1 MSAGLRPHIGLS
13 RVVVGK
19 DEERLVLEVLR
30 SGMLA
35 QGPMVA
41 RLEEAFAELAGAAHA
56 VAVSS
61 GTVALVAALEAL
73 GIGPGDEVVTSPL
86 TFAATLNAILQV
98 GATARFADVGDDLTM
113 DPAALARALA
123 RPAKAV
129 LPVHLYGYPA
139 DMGAIASLAAAA
151 GAAIVEDA
159 AQAVGAS
166 IGGRPVGSF
175 GTGCFS
181 LYATKNVTTGEG
193 GVVTTDDAAVAAS
206 IRLLRGQG
214 MRDRYAYEAVGH
226 NYRMTDLQAAVGV
239 PQLARLDRIIGERQA
254 NARFLTEGLA
264 GLPGIAL
271 PPSAP
276 GRAHVF
282 HLYTIRVTAACP
294 ATRAELIAHLGRRRI
309 ESGVVYPRAVYDYP
323 CYRNHP
329 GVVQEPCPRAEALAG
344 EVLSLPV
351 RPGLTRVELGRIVD
365 ALAEVLSPR
374 SFRLQ
379 PTFPQVVRSLGGSV
393 QPARGIRS
401 LSPSA
406 PLRGAATPPGPP

>member
-1 MSAGLRPHIGLS
+1 MSARLRPHIGLS

-19 DEERLVLEVLR
+19 EEERLVLEVLR

-41 RLEEAFAELAGAAHA
+41 RLEDAFAELAGTAHA

-86 TFAATLNAILQV
+86 TFGATLNAILQV

-113 DPAALARALA
+113 DPAALARALD

-151 GAAIVEDA
+151 GAAVVEDA

-239 PQLARLDRIIGERQA
+239 PQLARLDRIIAERQA

-264 GLPGIAL
+264 GLPGIVL

-282 HLYTIRVTAACP
+282 HLYTIQVTAACP
-294 ATRAELIAHLGRRRI
+294 ATRAELIAHLDRRRV

-329 GVVQEPCPRAEALAG
+329 RVMQEPCPRAEALAG

-351 RPGLTRVELGRIVD
+351 RPGLTRLDLGRIVD
-365 ALAEVLSPR
+365 ALSEVLTRFFAYGVTETATWSAEN
-374 SFRLQ
+374 
-379 PTFPQVVRSLGGSV
+379 VGGPGA
-393 QPARGIRS
+393 PAS
-401 LSPSA
+401 
-406 PLRGAATPPGPP
+406 

>member
-1 MSAGLRPHIGLS
+1 MTDAGRPRIDLA
-13 RVVVGK
+13 RVVVGQE
-19 DEERLVLEVLR
+19 EERLVLEVLR

-35 QGPMVA
+35 QGPMVG
-41 RLEEAFAELAGAAHA
+41 RLEAAFAELAGTAHA

-61 GTVALVAALEAL
+61 GTVALVAALQAL

-86 TFAATLNAILQV
+86 TFGATLNAILQV

-113 DPAALARALA
+113 DPAALARALD
-123 RPAKAV
+123 RPARAV

-139 DMGAIASLAAAA
+139 GMDAIVQLAAEA
-151 GAAIVEDA
+151 GAAVVEDA

-166 IGGRPVGSF
+166 IDGRPVGSF

-193 GVVTTDDAAVAAS
+193 GVVTTDDAGVAAG

-214 MRDRYAYEAVGH
+214 MRDRYVYERVGH
-226 NYRMTDLQAAVGV
+226 NYRMTDLQAAVGL
-239 PQLARLDRIIGERQA
+239 PQLARLDRIVAERQA

-264 GLPGIAL
+264 GLPGIVL

-282 HLYTIRVTAACP
+282 HLYVIRVTAASR
-294 ATRAELIAHLGRRRI
+294 ATRAELMAHLDRRGV
-309 ESGVVYPRAVYDYP
+309 ESAIVYPRAVYDYP

-329 GVVQEPCPRAEALAG
+329 RVCLEPCPRAESLAG
-344 EVLSLPV
+344 EVLALPV
-351 RPGLTRVELGRIVD
+351 RPGLTRLDLGRIVD

-379 PTFPQVVRSLGGSV
+379 PVFGSPLSPVGGS
-393 QPARGIRS
+393 A
-401 LSPSA
+401 A
-406 PLRGAATPPGPP
+406 GA

>member
-1 MSAGLRPHIGLS
+1 M
-13 RVVVGK
+13 
-19 DEERLVLEVLR
+19 LEVLR

-41 RLEEAFAELAGAAHA
+41 RLEDAFAELAGTAHA

-98 GATARFADVGDDLTM
+98 GATAADGSAVTRPVD
-113 DPAALARALA
+113 
-123 RPAKAV
+123 RPARAV

-139 DMGAIASLAAAA
+139 EMGTLASLAAAA
-151 GAAIVEDA
+151 GAAVVEDA

-166 IGGRPVGSF
+166 IDGRPVGSF

-214 MRDRYAYEAVGH
+214 MRERYAYEAVGH

-239 PQLARLDRIIGERQA
+239 PQVARLDRIIGERQA

-264 GLPGIAL
+264 GLPGIVL

-276 GRAHVF
+276 GRSHVF

-294 ATRAELIAHLGRRRI
+294 ATRAELVAHLDRRRV
-309 ESGVVYPRAVYDYP
+309 ESGIVYPRAVYDYP

-329 GVVQEPCPRAEALAG
+329 GVVQEACPRAEALAG

-351 RPGLTRVELGRIVD
+351 RPGLTRLDLGRIVD
-365 ALAEVLSPR
+365 AVAEMLSPR

-379 PTFPQVVRSLGGSV
+379 PLEGAGGSSV
-393 QPARGIRS
+393 VTRVSSASRS
-401 LSPSA
+401 
-406 PLRGAATPPGPP
+406 

>member
-1 MSAGLRPHIGLS
+1 MSAALSRISLS

-19 DEERLVLEVLR
+19 EEERLVLEVLR

-41 RLEEAFAELAGAAHA
+41 RLEAAFAQLTGTAHA

-61 GTVALVAALEAL
+61 GTVALVAALQAL
-73 GIGPGDEVVTSPL
+73 GIGPGDEVLTSPL
-86 TFAATLNAILQV
+86 TFGATLNAILQV

-113 DPAALARALA
+113 DPAELARALD
-123 RPAKAV
+123 RPVDRPVRAV

-139 DMGAIASLAAAA
+139 DMGAIGPLAAAA
-151 GAAIVEDA
+151 GAAVVEDA

-166 IGGRPVGSF
+166 IDGRRAGSF

-193 GVVTTDDAAVAAS
+193 GVVTTDDAGVAAR

-239 PQLARLDRIIGERQA
+239 PQLARLDRITDQRQA

-264 GLPGIAL
+264 GLPGIVL
-271 PPSAP
+271 PPSSP
-276 GRAHVF
+276 GREHVF
-282 HLYTIRVTAACP
+282 HLYTIRVTSASP
-294 ATRAELIAHLGRRRI
+294 LERAELMAHLDRRGV
-309 ESGVVYPRAVYDYP
+309 ESAVIYPRAVYDYP
-323 CYRNHP
+323 CYRDHP
-329 GVVQEPCPRAEALAG
+329 GVSLDPCPRAEALAG

-351 RPGLTRVELGRIVD
+351 RPGLTHLDLGRIVD
-365 ALAEVLSPR
+365 AVAEAFSPR

-379 PTFPQVVRSLGGSV
+379 PLDAAGGSSTV
-393 QPARGIRS
+393 SRVSSASRS
-401 LSPSA
+401 
-406 PLRGAATPPGPP
+406 

>member
-1 MSAGLRPHIGLS
+1 
-13 RVVVGK
+13 
-19 DEERLVLEVLR
+19 VLEVLR

-41 RLEEAFAELAGAAHA
+41 RLEAAFAEMAGTAHA

-61 GTVALVAALEAL
+61 GTVALVAALQAL

-113 DPAALARALA
+113 DPARLARVLDRPLD
-123 RPAKAV
+123 RPARAV

-139 DMGAIASLAAAA
+139 EMGAIASLAAAA
-151 GAAIVEDA
+151 GAAVVEDA

-166 IGGRPVGSF
+166 IDGRPVGSF

-214 MRDRYAYEAVGH
+214 MRERYAYEAVGH

-239 PQLARLDRIIGERQA
+239 PQVARLDRIIGERQA

-264 GLPGIAL
+264 GLPGIVL

-276 GRAHVF
+276 GRSHVF

-294 ATRAELIAHLGRRRI
+294 ATRAELVAHLDRRRV
-309 ESGVVYPRAVYDYP
+309 ESGIVYPRAVYDYP

-329 GVVQEPCPRAEALAG
+329 GVVQEACPRAEALAG

-351 RPGLTRVELGRIVD
+351 RPGLTRLDLGRIVD
-365 ALAEVLSPR
+365 AVAEMLSPR

-379 PTFPQVVRSLGGSV
+379 PLTFPQVVRSLGGSV
-393 QPARGIRS
+393 QPAGGIRS

-406 PLRGAATPPGPP
+406 ALRGAAPPPGPPSIVPAAPASSPG

>member
-1 MSAGLRPHIGLS
+1 MSAALSRISLS
-13 RVVVGK
+13 RVVVGRE
-19 DEERLVLEVLR
+19 EERLVLEVLR

-35 QGPMVA
+35 QGPMVG
-41 RLEEAFAELAGAAHA
+41 RLEAAFAQLTGTAHA

-61 GTVALVAALEAL
+61 GTVALVAALQAL
-73 GIGPGDEVVTSPL
+73 GVVPGDEVVTSPL
-86 TFAATLNAILQV
+86 TFGATLNAILQV

-113 DPAALARALA
+113 DPAELARALD
-123 RPAKAV
+123 RPVDRPVRAV

-139 DMGAIASLAAAA
+139 DMGAIGPLAAAA
-151 GAAIVEDA
+151 GAAVVEDA

-166 IGGRPVGSF
+166 IHGRRAGSF

-193 GVVTTDDAAVAAS
+193 GVVTTDDAGVAAR

-239 PQLARLDRIIGERQA
+239 PQLARLDRITDQRQA

-264 GLPGIAL
+264 GLPGIVL

-276 GRAHVF
+276 GREHVF
-282 HLYTIRVTAACP
+282 HLYTIRVTSASP
-294 ATRAELIAHLGRRRI
+294 VERAELMAHLDRRGV
-309 ESGVVYPRAVYDYP
+309 ESAVIYPRAVYDYP
-323 CYRNHP
+323 CYRDHP
-329 GVVQEPCPRAEALAG
+329 GVSLDPCPRAEALAG

-351 RPGLTRVELGRIVD
+351 RPGLTHLDLGRIVD
-365 ALAEVLSPR
+365 AVAEALSPR

-379 PTFPQVVRSLGGSV
+379 PLDAAGGSSTV
-393 QPARGIRS
+393 SRVSSASRS
-401 LSPSA
+401 
-406 PLRGAATPPGPP
+406 

>member
-1 MSAGLRPHIGLS
+1 
-13 RVVVGK
+13 
-19 DEERLVLEVLR
+19 
-30 SGMLA
+30 MLA

-41 RLEEAFAELAGAAHA
+41 RLEAAFADLTGTRHA

-73 GIGPGDEVVTSPL
+73 GIGRGDEVVTSPL
-86 TFAATLNAILQV
+86 TFGATLNAILQV
-98 GATARFADVGDDLTM
+98 GATARFADVGDDFTM
-113 DPAALARALA
+113 DPAELARVLD

-139 DMGAIASLAAAA
+139 DMGVIGGLAAAA
-151 GAAIVEDA
+151 GAAVVEDA

-166 IGGRPVGSF
+166 VGGRQAGSF

-193 GVVTTDDAAVAAS
+193 GVVTTDDPDVAGR

-239 PQLARLDRIIGERQA
+239 PQLGRLDRIIDQRQA

-264 GLPGIAL
+264 GLPGIVL
-271 PPSAP
+271 PACAR
-276 GRAHVF
+276 GRSHVF
-282 HLYTIRVTAACP
+282 HLYTIRVTTASP
-294 ATRAELIAHLGRRRI
+294 IPRAELMAHLDRR
-309 ESGVVYPRAVYDYP
+309 GVDCGIVYPRAVYDYP
-323 CYRNHP
+323 CYRDHP
-329 GVVQEPCPRAEALAG
+329 GVVPGPCPRAETLAG

-351 RPGLTRVELGRIVD
+351 RPGLTHLDLGRVID
-365 ALAEVLSPR
+365 AVAEALTPR

-379 PTFPQVVRSLGGSV
+379 PLDG
-393 QPARGIRS
+393 PARVAPAAPVS
-401 LSPSA
+401 SP
-406 PLRGAATPPGPP
+406 G

>member
-1 MSAGLRPHIGLS
+1 MSAALSRISLS
-13 RVVVGK
+13 RVVVGRE
-19 DEERLVLEVLR
+19 EERLVLEVLR

-35 QGPMVA
+35 QGPMVG
-41 RLEEAFAELAGAAHA
+41 RLEAAFAQLTGTAHA

-61 GTVALVAALEAL
+61 GTVALVAALQAL
-73 GIGPGDEVVTSPL
+73 GVVPGDEVVTSPL
-86 TFAATLNAILQV
+86 TFGATLNAILQV

-113 DPAALARALA
+113 DPAELARALD
-123 RPAKAV
+123 RPVDRPVRAV

-139 DMGAIASLAAAA
+139 DMGAIGPLAAAA
-151 GAAIVEDA
+151 GAAVVEDA

-166 IGGRPVGSF
+166 IDGRRAGSF

-193 GVVTTDDAAVAAS
+193 GVVTTDDAGVAAR

-239 PQLARLDRIIGERQA
+239 PQLARLDRITDQRQA

-264 GLPGIAL
+264 GLPGIVL

-276 GRAHVF
+276 GREHVF
-282 HLYTIRVTAACP
+282 HLYTIRVTSASP
-294 ATRAELIAHLGRRRI
+294 VERAELMAHLDRRGV
-309 ESGVVYPRAVYDYP
+309 ESAVIYPRAVYDYP
-323 CYRNHP
+323 CYRDHP
-329 GVVQEPCPRAEALAG
+329 GVSLDPCPRAEALAG

-351 RPGLTRVELGRIVD
+351 RPGLTHLDLGRIVD
-365 ALAEVLSPR
+365 AVAEALSPR

-379 PTFPQVVRSLGGSV
+379 PLDAAGGSSTV
-393 QPARGIRS
+393 SRVSSASRS
-401 LSPSA
+401 
-406 PLRGAATPPGPP
+406 

>member
-1 MSAGLRPHIGLS
+1 M
-13 RVVVGK
+13 VGK
-19 DEERLVLEVLR
+19 EEERLVLEVLR

-41 RLEEAFAELAGAAHA
+41 RLEAAFAELTGTAHA
-56 VAVSS
+56 VAVGS

-86 TFAATLNAILQV
+86 TFGATLNAILQV

-113 DPAALARALA
+113 DPAALARVLDCPSD
-123 RPAKAV
+123 RPARAV

-139 DMGAIASLAAAA
+139 EMGTLASLAAAA
-151 GAAIVEDA
+151 GAAVVEDA

-166 IGGRPVGSF
+166 IDGRPVGSF

-214 MRDRYAYEAVGH
+214 MRERYVYEAVGH

-239 PQLARLDRIIGERQA
+239 PQVARLDRIIGERQA

-264 GLPGIAL
+264 GLPGIVL

-276 GRAHVF
+276 GRSHVF

-294 ATRAELIAHLGRRRI
+294 ATRAELVAHLDRRRV
-309 ESGVVYPRAVYDYP
+309 ESGIVYPRAVYDYP

-329 GVVQEPCPRAEALAG
+329 GVVQEACPRAEALAG

-351 RPGLTRVELGRIVD
+351 RPGLTRLDLGRIVD
-365 ALAEVLSPR
+365 AVAEMLSPR

-379 PTFPQVVRSLGGSV
+379 PLRRTGEGAGGSSV
-393 QPARGIRS
+393 VTRVSSASRS
-401 LSPSA
+401 
-406 PLRGAATPPGPP
+406 

>member
-1 MSAGLRPHIGLS
+1 M
-13 RVVVGK
+13 
-19 DEERLVLEVLR
+19 
-30 SGMLA
+30 
-35 QGPMVA
+35 
-41 RLEEAFAELAGAAHA
+41 
-56 VAVSS
+56 
-61 GTVALVAALEAL
+61 
-73 GIGPGDEVVTSPL
+73 
-86 TFAATLNAILQV
+86 
-98 GATARFADVGDDLTM
+98 
-113 DPAALARALA
+113 
-123 RPAKAV
+123 
-129 LPVHLYGYPA
+129 
-139 DMGAIASLAAAA
+139 
-151 GAAIVEDA
+151 
-159 AQAVGAS
+159 
-166 IGGRPVGSF
+166 GSF

-264 GLPGIAL
+264 GLPGIVL

-276 GRAHVF
+276 GRSHVF

-294 ATRAELIAHLGRRRI
+294 ATRAELVAHLDRRRV
-309 ESGVVYPRAVYDYP
+309 ESGIVYPRAVYDYP

-329 GVVQEPCPRAEALAG
+329 GVVQEACPRAETLAG

-351 RPGLTRVELGRIVD
+351 RPGLTRLDLGRIVD
-365 ALAEVLSPR
+365 AVAEMLSPR

-379 PTFPQVVRSLGGSV
+379 PLEGAGGSSV
-393 QPARGIRS
+393 VTRVSSASRS
-401 LSPSA
+401 
-406 PLRGAATPPGPP
+406 

>member
-1 MSAGLRPHIGLS
+1 MSAGVRSHIGLS

-19 DEERLVLEVLR
+19 DEERLVLAVLR

-41 RLEEAFAELAGAAHA
+41 RLEDAFARLAGTAHA

-113 DPAALARALA
+113 DPAALARA

-139 DMGAIASLAAAA
+139 DMGAIAPLAAAA
-151 GAAIVEDA
+151 GAAVVEDA

-166 IGGRPVGSF
+166 VGGRPVGSF

-214 MRDRYAYEAVGH
+214 MRERYAYEAVGH

-264 GLPGIAL
+264 GLPGIVL

-294 ATRAELIAHLGRRRI
+294 ATRAELIAHLDRRRV
-309 ESGVVYPRAVYDYP
+309 ESSVVYPRAVYDYP
-323 CYRNHP
+323 CFRSHP
-329 GVVQEPCPRAEALAG
+329 QVVQDPCPRAEALAG

-351 RPGLTRVELGRIVD
+351 RPGLTRLELGRIVD
-365 ALAEVLSPR
+365 ALAEVLRPR

-379 PTFPQVVRSLGGSV
+379 PIFPQVVRSL
-393 QPARGIRS
+393 
-401 LSPSA
+401 
-406 PLRGAATPPGPP
+406 T

>member
-1 MSAGLRPHIGLS
+1 VSAALSRVSLS

-19 DEERLVLEVLR
+19 EEERLVLEVLR

-41 RLEEAFAELAGAAHA
+41 RLEAAFAQLTGTAHA

-61 GTVALVAALEAL
+61 GTVALVAALQAL
-73 GIGPGDEVVTSPL
+73 GVGPGDEVVTSPL
-86 TFAATLNAILQV
+86 TFGATLNAILQV

-113 DPAALARALA
+113 DPVELARALDQPV
-123 RPAKAV
+123 RAV

-139 DMGAIASLAAAA
+139 DMGAIGPLAAAA
-151 GAAIVEDA
+151 GAAVVEDA

-166 IGGRPVGSF
+166 IDGRRAGSF

-193 GVVTTDDAAVAAS
+193 GVVTTDDAGVAAR

-239 PQLARLDRIIGERQA
+239 PQLARLDRIIEQRQA

-264 GLPGIAL
+264 GLPGIVL
-271 PPSAP
+271 PVSAP
-276 GRAHVF
+276 GREHVF
-282 HLYTIRVTAACP
+282 HLYTIRVTSTSP
-294 ATRAELIAHLGRRRI
+294 LERAKLMVHLDRRGV
-309 ESGVVYPRAVYDYP
+309 ESAVIYPRAVYDYP
-323 CYRNHP
+323 CYRDHP
-329 GVVQEPCPRAEALAG
+329 GVLLDPCPRAEALAG

-351 RPGLTRVELGRIVD
+351 RPGLTHLDLGRIVD
-365 ALAEVLSPR
+365 AVAEALSPR

-379 PTFPQVVRSLGGSV
+379 PLDAAGEAAGSSSTVSRVSSASRS
-393 QPARGIRS
+393 
-401 LSPSA
+401 
-406 PLRGAATPPGPP
+406 